1 MIDMLMTLLT
11 DLTESMVPGSRST
24 RTARGTYFP
33 PIACFQIINI
43 LAFHYHD
50 DCYQRLQ
57 DVKDSK
63 RKTITIYR
71 SPHFIKHQPSPQYE
85 DIGHDLLDRLII
97 VVINNHHGHF
107 LAHLIIVDV
116 DPLQLLRKLP
126 RVSSIGLDAVL
137 VADYLEHFVNVPI
150 FQIFFHAD

>member
-1 MIDMLMTLLT
+1 MMTVIK
-11 DLTESMVPGSRST
+11 DY
-24 RTARGTYFP
+24 RTSKT
-33 PIACFQIINI
+33 
-43 LAFHYHD
+43 
-50 DCYQRLQ
+50 
-57 DVKDSK
+57 VKEIPSPF
-63 RKTITIYR
+63 YR
-71 SPHFIKHQPSPQYE
+71 SPHLIKHQPSPHYE

-150 FQIFFHAD
+150 FQILFHAD